1 MSPSTKRSRP
11 AVTAE
16 QIAVWRSFL
25 DAHAR
30 TIDVLTRELRDA
42 EGLQLTWYDV
52 LVQLSEA
59 PDGRLR
65 MQDLS
70 NAIVLSKSGLTR
82 LIDRMERDGLVCRSA
97 CAADKRGTFAA
108 ITPAG
113 LTQLSAAAPTHLAG
127 VAEHF
132 VALFTD
138 DELGVLR
145 ELFGRLADANY
156 PLVNGEL
163 AD

>member
-1 MSPSTKRSRP
+1 MSQTTTNSR
-11 AVTAE
+11 ARVTAD
-16 QIAVWRSFL
+16 QIATWRAFL

-59 PDGRLR
+59 PQGQLR

-70 NAIVLSKSGLTR
+70 DAIVLSKSGLTR
-82 LIDRMERDGLVCRSA
+82 LIDRMERDGLVCRLA
-97 CAADKRGTFAA
+97 CAADKRGTFAE
-108 ITPAG
+108 ITATG
-113 LTQLSAAAPTHLAG
+113 RALLSAAAPTHMAG

-132 VALFTD
+132 VKLFTD
-138 DELGVLR
+138 TELDTLR
-145 ELFGRLADANY
+145 DLLGRVAVANY
-156 PLVNGEL
+156 LVG
-163 AD
+163 DTTD

>member
-1 MSPSTKRSRP
+1 MSQTSAPSHP
-11 AVTAE
+11 VTAT
-16 QIAVWRSFL
+16 QIAAWRAFL

-30 TIDVLTRELRDA
+30 TIEVLTRELRDA
-42 EGLQLTWYDV
+42 KKLPLTWYDV

-59 PDGRLR
+59 PDGQLR

-82 LIDRMERDGLVCRSA
+82 LIDRMEREGLVCRSA
-97 CAADKRGTFAA
+97 CTQDKRGTFAE

-113 LTQLSAAAPTHLAG
+113 MATLSAAAPTHLAG

-132 VALFTD
+132 VSLFTN
-138 DELGVLR
+138 DEIDTLKNLLGRV
-145 ELFGRLADANY
+145 ADANS
-156 PLVNGEL
+156 PFSDCEPC
-163 AD
+163 D